1 MPGQYLFPDRTP
13 QCDFNARHKGGDHW
27 TLKRWLDLFPS
38 KTLFTVQLIEK
49 QLTFTIFFFFQ
60 F

>member
-1 MPGQYLFPDRTP
+1 MPGQYLFPARTP
-13 QCDFNARHKGGDHW
+13 QCDFNVRHKGGDHW

>member
-1 MPGQYLFPDRTP
+1 MPGQYLFPART

>member
-1 MPGQYLFPDRTP
+1 MPGQYLFPARTP

-38 KTLFTVQLIEK
+38 KTLFTVQLIENSS
-49 QLTFTIFFFFQ
+49 LLPSSFFFQ

>member
-1 MPGQYLFPDRTP
+1 MSGQYLFPARTP